1 MAKYDVTLD
10 DGRTIRIDVDDNV
23 TPEEASRQAIELAP
37 PIAAAPQQTVTA
49 APQSPGF
56 GTQVL
61 RGGEAAAEGV
71 IDSLSGAAGILPEV
85 TSWVGRQIPVVR
97 DYMPGPGYYP
107 RKIKEAV
114 KGAGEFLAAPVNRAL
129 GYADSEGEPTGT
141 YGPSARTPMESAL
154 SSTGTGIGMAMP
166 FVGAANALNLTSKAG
181 SMAQHIGKTMA
192 AQPGIQLAAGGVGG
206 LAENVTGSP
215 WAGLVAALGSGVG
228 LSMMANKLAQHGAT
242 TTAEKKIVNLIRELG
257 DGDEAAGFAEVQR
270 RLAAGGDDTA
280 LVDTLDIQGAK
291 MGRASANVPEGQGPV
306 IADEFVQTRA
316 GGRGGRLQKAA
327 DTLAPNQYA
336 ELLETLSAKM
346 SKDAK
351 PLYDEAFAP
360 ISDLEGKVF
369 AQWDDRLQRFLDEPE
384 IQEGMA
390 AGIKI
395 QRKEAVARNQPFN
408 FKEFA
413 VKGFDENGNLIIDG
427 TPNLRAMD
435 AAKRGLDQRINAAKD
450 DFGNIKWT
458 PDLKATEELRKA
470 LVAKLDDITTDQ
482 SGRSV
487 YKEARAAYAGPAS
500 LDDAARMGRKFI
512 KGDEE
517 VSAKAVA
524 AMSEGERAAFRVG
537 ARRQIS
543 QIINDDTQT
552 ALTKFAPKKVT
563 FWNKLRTVFPDEK
576 SFNIFADDVEKELTK
591 GRVETFAGPRAG
603 SQTAGLQ
610 QDIAELSR
618 MPASASR
625 GLEVVGELGAGRWG
639 RAAVAFARPAI
650 EWVKRPSSKTAEG
663 LARYLFEL
671 DPAKQRTMLDALQSA
686 STTKAHNLD
695 MVKALVGSITA
706 EQTPYESIGN

>member
-1 MAKYDVTLD
+1 MANRNQKKLTQEEIARREVLKSKMTKTDVSSGATD
-10 DGRTIRIDVDDNV
+10 TSD
-23 TPEEASRQAIELAP
+23 A
-37 PIAAAPQQTVTA
+37 
-49 APQSPGF
+49 PGF
-56 GTQVL
+56 GTSIL
-61 RGGEAAAEGV
+61 RGAEAFSEGAW
-71 IDSLSGAAGILPEV
+71 DSLAGAAGALPEL
-85 TSWVGRQIPVVR
+85 TSWAGRQIPGVR
-97 DYMPGPGYYP
+97 DFVPESGYYP

-114 KGAGEFLAAPVNRAL
+114 RDVGEFISYPVSRAL
-129 GYADSEGEPTGT
+129 GYIDPEGEPTGT
-141 YGPSARTPMESAL
+141 WGQPGAQGTMEEAL
-154 SSTGTGIGMAMP
+154 RGTGAGVGMAVP
-166 FVGAANALNLTSKAG
+166 FLGAANVLNLGAKAG

-192 AQPGIQLAAGGVGG
+192 AQPGIQIAAGGAGG
-206 LAENVTGSP
+206 LTEEVTGNP
-215 WAGLVAALGSGVG
+215 WVGLLTAVGTGVG
-228 LSMMANKLAQHGAT
+228 ASMAINRIAQHGAT
-242 TTAEKKIVNLIRELG
+242 TAAEKKIVHLIREIG
-257 DGDEAAGFAEVQR
+257 DGDEAAGFREVQK
-270 RLAAGGDDTA
+270 RLTAGGDDTA

-316 GGRGGRLQKAA
+316 GGRGERLQKAA
-327 DTLAPNQYA
+327 DTLAPNQYY

-346 SKDAK
+346 AKDAK

-360 ISDLEGKVF
+360 ISDLKGKVF

-384 IQEGMA
+384 IQRGMA
-390 AGIKI
+390 LGIKI

-408 FKEFA
+408 FKEYA
-413 VKGFDENGNLIIDG
+413 VKGFDENGNLIIEG

-435 AAKRGLDQRINAAKD
+435 AAKRGLDQKINEAKD

-458 PDLKATEELRKA
+458 EDLRATEELRKA

-482 SGRSV
+482 SGRSA

-524 AMSEGERAAFRVG
+524 AMSEGEREAFRVG

-563 FWNKLRTVFPDEK
+563 FWNKLRTLFPDDE
-576 SFNIFADDVEKELTK
+576 SFNVFAADVEKELTK
-591 GRVETFAGPRAG
+591 GRVEAFAGPRAG
-603 SQTAGLQ
+603 SQTAGLKE
-610 QDIAELSR
+610 DIAELTR
-618 MPASASR
+618 MPESASR
-625 GLEVVGELGAGRWG
+625 GLEVVGQLGAGHWG
-639 RAAVAFARPAI
+639 RATAAFARPAI

-671 DPAKQRTMLDALQSA
+671 DPAKQKTMLDALQRA

-706 EQTPYESIGN
+706 EQTPYEALGN